1 VTGLGVSTSGA
12 EKWFRLRLAAPLA
25 VTHTTVRNVR
35 CRSVA
40 LKQMEA
46 HRSTLSLET
55 GQREPIQQRW
65 VDTTTP
71 CGIRSRTRRPSC
83 STRLG
88 RSALRA
94 LCRGRGPCRAP
105 ILIYTART
113 RQCLRCCATC
123 VPWRPDCSQRTAST
137 VLHGH
142 CSPRRRP
149 PHHVIDPTTPGHCLA
164 HCRLPSVRSLART
177 HAHAGV
183 ARHCRR
189 RRCDGEALQSEAPL
203 RRLIFTRAVRPSE
216 QRRPGGST
224 VYAPDDRR
232 RVRVARGK
240 QRVVGSERD
249 GADNVAMAAEGAEA
263 PDQCAQPSRCQLRS
277 RSGDCEAANPR
288 ETRRE

>member
-1 VTGLGVSTSGA
+1 MTGLGVSTSGA

-88 RSALRA
+88 RSVLRA

-105 ILIYTART
+105 ILLYTART

-142 CSPRRRP
+142 CSPRRGP
-149 PHHVIDPTTPGHCLA
+149 PHHVIDRTTPGHCWPTVDSRA
-164 HCRLPSVRSLART
+164 FVHSHART
-177 HAHAGV
+177 HTPASHASPQ
-183 ARHCRR
+183 AMRAAME
-189 RRCDGEALQSEAPL
+189 RRCKAKL
-203 RRLIFTRAVRPSE
+203 RSGANPLIFTRAVRPSE
-216 QRRPGGST
+216 QRCPGGS
-224 VYAPDDRR
+224 
-232 RVRVARGK
+232 
-240 QRVVGSERD
+240 D
-249 GADNVAMAAEGAEA
+249 GI
-263 PDQCAQPSRCQLRS
+263 R
-277 RSGDCEAANPR
+277 
-288 ETRRE
+288 TR